1 MFAWTWLY
9 HPRFVGKMKP
19 MRIVWN
25 CNIISSGT
33 LYNQSF
39 LIECKLYS
47 YLIGTT
53 WYVSTFFRT
62 FQFPKK
68 SSPGVFGIAEYGSD
82 ISFLKFSTLGP
93 LGLKV
98 SKKNFF
104 QKISE
109 KPHLWLRAYFLL
121 NFSAPLAPNFFK
133 NWKFRKKCGDISW

>member
-1 MFAWTWLY
+1 
-9 HPRFVGKMKP
+9 

-93 LGLKV
+93 LGLKIFKIFKKIFF
-98 SKKNFF
+98 SKK
-104 QKISE
+104 
-109 KPHLWLRAYFLL
+109 LRKNPFCDFALQAYFLL
-121 NFSAPLAPNFFK
+121 NFSVPFAPKAQCVTKNVCKELKNFK
-133 NWKFRKKCGDISW
+133 NECQIRDQGH